1 MLLYGG
7 TGKNG
12 AFSASGAGE
21 RDELSEGS
29 WTQDFYKEDKM
40 DLQCIDTERSNPL
53 TTRID
58 EQSTREMLR
67 LINQQD
73 ALVAAAVEKELPRI
87 AQAAD
92 LIYERL
98 AGGGRLIYLGSG
110 TSGRLGIL
118 DAVECPPTFG
128 VDPGLVVGVI
138 AGGPQAILH
147 AVEGAEDD
155 RAAGE
160 QDLRAIHF
168 SPGDVL
174 VGIAA
179 SGRTPYVLGG
189 MAYAAS
195 LGAIV
200 IGLAC
205 AQHPE
210 MAEHARVMI
219 IPLCGPE
226 VITGSTRMKS
236 GTAQKMVLNMLSTVV
251 MIKLGKVW
259 GNRMVD
265 VKVTNRKLLQRAVSI
280 LMDTTGVTAEAAKT
294 ALDACGGNTKTAI
307 VCLRC
312 GLDPKAA
319 REALEN
325 AGGHVAEALQACG
338 DRA

>member
-1 MLLYGG
+1 ML
-7 TGKNG
+7 
-12 AFSASGAGE
+12 
-21 RDELSEGS
+21 DH
-29 WTQDFYKEDKM
+29 
-40 DLQCIDTERSNPL
+40 IDTEKTNPA
-53 TTRID
+53 TRHID
-58 EQSTREMLR
+58 RLGTEDMLR
-67 LINQQD
+67 LINREDQK
-73 ALVAAAVEKELPRI
+73 VAEAVAQVLPQV
-87 AQAAD
+87 AQAVD
-92 LIYERL
+92 IIYRQMQ
-98 AGGGRLIYLGSG
+98 GGGRLVYLGSG
-110 TSGRLGIL
+110 TSGRLGVL
-118 DAVECPPTFG
+118 DAAECPPTFG
-128 VDPGLVVGVI
+128 VDPALVVALI
-138 AGGPQAILH
+138 AGGEGAFVR
-147 AVEGAEDD
+147 AREGAEDD
-155 RAAGE
+155 RAAGAE
-160 QDLRAIHF
+160 DLRAIDF
-168 SPGDVL
+168 SAKDVL

-219 IPLCGPE
+219 TPLCGPE

-236 GTAQKMVLNMLSTVV
+236 GTAQKMVLNMLSTAV

-312 GLDPKAA
+312 GLDPQAA
-319 REALEN
+319 REVLEN